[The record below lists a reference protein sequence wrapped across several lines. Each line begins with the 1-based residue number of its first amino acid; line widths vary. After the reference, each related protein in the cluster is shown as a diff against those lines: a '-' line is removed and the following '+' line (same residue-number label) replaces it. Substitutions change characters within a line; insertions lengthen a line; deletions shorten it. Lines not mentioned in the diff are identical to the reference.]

1 MVSEQYS
8 LMFNKE
14 LYADLESEM
23 APEDL
28 FAVTQKISQYAI

>member
-8 LMFNKE
+8 LMYNND
-14 LYADLESEM
+14 LYADMESEM